1 MNKYELL
8 YIIDNDLTSEQKQA
22 VIDKISAIITSNEGS
37 VDNIDTEKWG
47 TRKLA
52 YAINFKTEGY
62 YVYVEFTAPAQVPA
76 LIERQ
81 IRILDETYRC
91 MIIRK

>member
-8 YIIDNDLTSEQKQA
+8 YIMDNDLTEDQKQA
-22 VIDKISAIITSNEGS
+22 VVDKISAIITSNEGT
-37 VDNIDTEKWG
+37 VDSLDKWG

-62 YVYVEFTAPAQVPA
+62 YVLSEFTAPAEVPA

-81 IRILDETYRC
+81 IRIMDETYRC

>member
-8 YIIDNDLTSEQKQA
+8 YIIDNDLTEEQKQA
-22 VIDKISAIITSNEGS
+22 VADKISAIITSNEGS
-37 VDNIDTEKWG
+37 VEKTDKWG

-52 YAINFKTEGY
+52 YAINFKNEGY
-62 YVYVEFTAPAQVPA
+62 YVLVEFTAPAQVPA

-81 IRILDETYRC
+81 IRIMDETYRC

>member
-8 YIIDNDLTSEQKQA
+8 FILDNDASEETKQSI
-22 VIDKISAIITSNEGS
+22 IDKISTIITSNEGT
-37 VDNIDTEKWG
+37 VDTLDKWG

-52 YAINFKTEGY
+52 YAINFKNEGY
-62 YVYVEFTAPAQVPA
+62 YVLVEFTAPAQVPA
-76 LIERQ
+76 MIDRQ
-81 IRILDETYRC
+81 IRITDEAVRC

>member
-8 YIIDNDLTSEQKQA
+8 FILDNDASEETKQSI
-22 VIDKISAIITSNEGS
+22 IDKISTIITSNEGT
-37 VDNIDTEKWG
+37 VDTLDKWG

-52 YAINFKTEGY
+52 YAINFKNEGY
-62 YVYVEFTAPAQVPA
+62 YVLVEFTAPTQVPDM
-76 LIERQ
+76 IDRQ
-81 IRILDETYRC
+81 IRITDEAVRC

>member
-8 YIIDNDLTSEQKQA
+8 FILDNDASEETKQSI
-22 VIDKISAIITSNEGS
+22 IDKISTIITSNEGT
-37 VDNIDTEKWG
+37 VDTLDKWG

-62 YVYVEFTAPAQVPA
+62 YVLVEFTAPAQVPA
-76 LIERQ
+76 MIDRQ
-81 IRILDETYRC
+81 IRITDEAVRC

>member
-8 YIIDNDLTSEQKQA
+8 YIVDNDLTEDQKQA
-22 VIDKISAIITSNEGS
+22 VVDKINAIITSNEGT
-37 VDNIDTEKWG
+37 VDNLDKWG

-62 YVYVEFTAPAQVPA
+62 YVLVDFTAPAQVPA

-81 IRILDETYRC
+81 IRIMDETYRC

>member
-8 YIIDNDLTSEQKQA
+8 YIMDNDLTQEQKQA
-22 VIDKISAIITSNEGS
+22 VMDKISTIITSNEGS
-37 VDNIDTEKWG
+37 VDKVDVDKWG

-52 YAINFKTEGY
+52 YPINFKTEGY
-62 YVYVEFTAPAQVPA
+62 YVLVEFTAPAQVPA
-76 LIERQ
+76 MVERQ
-81 IRILDETYRC
+81 IRIMDETYRC

>member
-8 YIIDNDLTSEQKQA
+8 YIIDNDLAEDQKKA
-22 VIDKISAIITSNEGS
+22 VVEKISAIITSNEGT
-37 VDNIDTEKWG
+37 VDKEDVWG

-52 YAINFKTEGY
+52 YAMNFKTEGY
-62 YVYVEFTAPAQVPA
+62 YVLVEFTAPAQVPA
-76 LIERQ
+76 MIERQ
-81 IRILDETYRC
+81 IRIMDETYRC

>member
-8 YIIDNDLTSEQKQA
+8 YIIDNDLTEEQKKA
-22 VIDKISAIITSNEGS
+22 VMEKISAIITSNEGS
-37 VDNIDTEKWG
+37 VDKEDVWG
-47 TRKLA
+47 SRKLA

-62 YVYVEFTAPAQVPA
+62 YVLVEFTAPAQVPA

-81 IRILDETYRC
+81 IRIMDETYRC

>member
-8 YIIDNDLTSEQKQA
+8 YIIDNDLAEDQKKS
-22 VIDKISAIITSNEGS
+22 VVEKISAIITSNEGT
-37 VDNIDTEKWG
+37 VDKEDVWG

-62 YVYVEFTAPAQVPA
+62 YVLVEFTAPAQVPA
-76 LIERQ
+76 MIERQ
-81 IRILDETYRC
+81 IRIMDETFRC

>member
-8 YIIDNDLTSEQKQA
+8 FILDNDASEETKQSI
-22 VIDKISAIITSNEGS
+22 IDKISTIITSNEGT
-37 VDNIDTEKWG
+37 VDTLDKWG

-52 YAINFKTEGY
+52 YTINFKNEGY
-62 YVYVEFTAPAQVPA
+62 YVLVEFTAPAQVPA
-76 LIERQ
+76 MIDRQ
-81 IRILDETYRC
+81 IRITDEAVRC

>member
-8 YIIDNDLTSEQKQA
+8 YIIDNDLTEEQKNA
-22 VIDKISAIITSNEGS
+22 VVEKISAIITSNEGS
-37 VDNIDTEKWG
+37 VEKTDKWG

-62 YVYVEFTAPAQVPA
+62 YVLVEFEAPAQVPA
-76 LIERQ
+76 MIERQ
-81 IRILDETYRC
+81 IRIMDETYRC

>member
-8 YIIDNDLTSEQKQA
+8 YIIDNDLAEDQKKA
-22 VIDKISAIITSNEGS
+22 VVEKISAIIASNEGT
-37 VDNIDTEKWG
+37 VDKEDVWG

-62 YVYVEFTAPAQVPA
+62 YVLVEFTAPAQVPA

-81 IRILDETYRC
+81 IRIMDETFRC

>member
-8 YIIDNDLTSEQKQA
+8 YIVDNDLTEDQKQA
-22 VIDKISAIITSNEGS
+22 VVDKINAIITSNEGS
-37 VDNIDTEKWG
+37 VDNLDKWG

-62 YVYVEFTAPAQVPA
+62 YVFVEFTAPAQVPA

-81 IRILDETYRC
+81 IRIMDETYRC

>member
-8 YIIDNDLTSEQKQA
+8 FILDNDASEETKQSI
-22 VIDKISAIITSNEGS
+22 IDKISTIITSNEGT
-37 VDNIDTEKWG
+37 VDTLDKWG

-52 YAINFKTEGY
+52 YIINFKNEGY
-62 YVYVEFTAPAQVPA
+62 YVLVEFTAPAQVPA
-76 LIERQ
+76 MIDRQ
-81 IRILDETYRC
+81 IRITDEAVRC